1 VLTDGDLRVALQA
14 LKAICTR
21 RGLPYN
27 VPFREFTDFRSYW
40 MRQGSDRRHTE
51 AGGPHGPGRRRGVTV
66 EQRALTVRVHDE
78 GEGTLWAE
86 VVELPGCFAT
96 GDTEDELFDH
106 VLDAIATVLDVERS
120 DLDKVEWGERVDVEA
135 VRERRVS
142 ISS

>member
-1 VLTDGDLRVALQA
+1 
-14 LKAICTR
+14 
-21 RGLPYN
+21 
-27 VPFREFTDFRSYW
+27 
-40 MRQGSDRRHTE
+40 M
-51 AGGPHGPGRRRGVTV
+51 

-106 VLDAIATVLDVERS
+106 VLDAIATVLDVDRAA
-120 DLDKVEWGERVDVEA
+120 LDKVEWGDRVDVEA

-142 ISS
+142 ISA